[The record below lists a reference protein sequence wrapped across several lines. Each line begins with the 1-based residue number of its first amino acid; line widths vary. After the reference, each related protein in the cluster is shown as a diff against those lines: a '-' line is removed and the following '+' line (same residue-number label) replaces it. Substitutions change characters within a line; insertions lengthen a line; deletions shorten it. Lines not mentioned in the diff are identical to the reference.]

1 MLKLVRKGCPIDI
14 QVHMGACQNPSDF
27 NGGWDVVI
35 VLEAARPTSYGGTDL
50 GALGGDN
57 AEVRETV
64 PFTGRDYYEIGKVTG
79 SELGGSEIVQEVVA
93 VTICDSRSCG
103 TCGSASDGCQKVFA
117 LTKTAGGSPGLPA
130 ELIYSSD
137 GGGTLGQTNVST
149 LGANEEPTGMACV
162 GTYLAVISN
171 DSESLHYAVTADV
184 LDGTESWTETTSGFV
199 AAKGPNALFS
209 LGQSFTWIVGD
220 GGYVY
225 FASDIT
231 SAVEVQDAGVTT
243 IQNLADIHGY
253 DKTHLVAVGASNT
266 VIYTVNGTT
275 WLSVTGPD
283 AGVALTCVWMHSKTE
298 WPVGTAG
305 GKLWYTTDS
314 GATWT
319 QKAFNNSGSGGVRD
333 IFFSTP
339 TVGWMAHDYTPAG
352 GVTGRILRTIDGGNS
367 WYVTPEDRG
376 LNLPTS
382 DRINAIVGCGGDP
395 NVLYAGGLAGDATD
409 GILMK
414 LTS

>member
-1 MLKLVRKGCPIDI
+1 MVDVLKSGMSRIFLIEDRASPAHVPEYQSLGRAGAPDWPQGDLTLVRGPRAESYNQSEIIDEIVGTPGAPSLPLEFQRTLALSEVLKLVRKGCPIDI

-103 TCGSASDGCQKVFA
+103 TCGSARDGCQKVFA

-209 LGQSFTWIVGD
+209 LGQ
-220 GGYVY
+220 
-225 FASDIT
+225 
-231 SAVEVQDAGVTT
+231 
-243 IQNLADIHGY
+243 
-253 DKTHLVAVGASNT
+253 
-266 VIYTVNGTT
+266 
-275 WLSVTGPD
+275 
-283 AGVALTCVWMHSKTE
+283 
-298 WPVGTAG
+298 
-305 GKLWYTTDS
+305 
-314 GATWT
+314 
-319 QKAFNNSGSGGVRD
+319 R
-333 IFFSTP
+333 
-339 TVGWMAHDYTPAG
+339 
-352 GVTGRILRTIDGGNS
+352 
-367 WYVTPEDRG
+367 
-376 LNLPTS
+376 
-382 DRINAIVGCGGDP
+382 
-395 NVLYAGGLAGDATD
+395 
-409 GILMK
+409 
-414 LTS
+414 